1 MDKTFINSEN
11 SKHFDLFKLKINL
24 NDKIRLGEKN
34 VALSNVSVYYTG
46 KKWKSYIKTLSFK
59 CQDQDGMTNL
69 NYLMNHIMYHIFKCF
84 SNILEK
90 TWKIFW

>member
-24 NDKIRLGEKN
+24 NDKVRLGEKN

-46 KKWKSYIKTLSFK
+46 KK
-59 CQDQDGMTNL
+59 
-69 NYLMNHIMYHIFKCF
+69 
-84 SNILEK
+84 
-90 TWKIFW
+90 